1 MKLEILEDHEKPDV
15 KGEEVL
21 NKVYSSEINNST
33 ISTIDRVSS
42 TEPLALLSLLCS
54 NPPSRVL
61 APMDGSQ
68 SRTTGVSFLSFPTR
82 KERT

>member
-33 ISTIDRVSS
+33 ISTIDRA
-42 TEPLALLSLLCS
+42 LAA
-54 NPPSRVL
+54 V
-61 APMDGSQ
+61 Q
-68 SRTTGVSFLSFPTR
+68 
-82 KERT
+82 ER

>member
-33 ISTIDRVSS
+33 ISTIDSVSS
-42 TEPLALLSLLCS
+42 TEPLALLCS
-54 NPPSRVL
+54 NPPTRVL
-61 APMDGSQ
+61 APMNGSQ

-82 KERT
+82 KEST